1 MLNRPETTMSYFS
14 DYATTLFSRL
24 QSVVA
29 TDEREKVLEI
39 QAAFDR
45 WRHLTTAAHDGGH
58 AHYFIGNGASA
69 TMASHM
75 ALDCAKNAG
84 IRALAFNDPAS
95 LTALGNDVGF
105 DRCFAEP
112 LRWHAR
118 AGDLLVAISS
128 SGRSRNILVALE
140 AARTIGCNVVT
151 LTGMGEDNPA
161 RKGGGLN
168 FYIPAK
174 TYGAVECAH
183 QILLHYWLDQYMGL
197 EEWGR

>member
-1 MLNRPETTMSYFS
+1 MSYFS
-14 DYATTLFSRL
+14 DYTTAVFYRL

-29 TDEREKVLEI
+29 TDERGEILEI
-39 QAAFDR
+39 QGAFDR
-45 WRHLTTAAHDGGH
+45 WCHLTTAAQNGGRS
-58 AHYFIGNGASA
+58 HYFIGNGASA

-105 DRCFAEP
+105 DQCFAQP

-118 AGDLLVAISS
+118 AGDILVAISS

-151 LTGMGEDNPA
+151 LTGMGEDNPT

-183 QILLHYWLDQYMGL
+183 QILLHCWLDQHMEL
-197 EEWGR
+197 EEWG